1 MGHSGGAALLLSHP
15 RAHRRAGGAGHSRGG
30 LRDSPEREPG
40 ARAAGGLRLGKIKAN
55 VRDITFV
62 NSVHDPYGC
71 DAEQGRRMFDK
82 LGGTQIIRNEGH
94 FGDMGDPYPTFEL
107 LDKLVG

>member
-1 MGHSGGAALLLSHP
+1 MLQAVY
-15 RAHRRAGGAGHSRGG
+15 
-30 LRDSPEREPG
+30 DWE
-40 ARAAGGLRLGKIKAN
+40 KIKAH

-62 NSVHDPYGC
+62 NSVRDPYGC
-71 DAEQGRRMFDK
+71 DTEQGRRMFDE

-107 LDKLVG
+107 LDRLVD